1 MSSARTKFCPICANK
16 GHTSDTCNSVRRYIG
31 KIPISLMQVI
41 NYRPVYTTK
50 AEQKPEQ
57 FTKCILTSSLN
68 KFSFDFGS
76 EVVPSG
82 NRIYARFLRSVKMDP
97 YSLSEKAT
105 TNETNVK
112 SVESMVDITDVD
124 DSNDV
129 SIIEEN
135 IPQIDLNESG
145 STDIDLSTSIDVTHD
160 SVVTSGNDTAEQIV
174 EDDKED
180 DELEML
186 DRQMRTLDELKKK
199 ILARNQRENE
209 YNEAPDVLPTY
220 DLNSSSDSMETKPAL
235 IDFIPLTPIKP
246 EKFQPVRSPSP
257 KINEI
262 KCDAKIYLTEEHCN
276 ALVTKEGHNFLS
288 KCEEIHNVSIIMEWK
303 SIGNVLVV
311 HGLPTDQG
319 KFHEALINFFS
330 SIKNESASEF
340 SKNAPKKR
348 ETLIKY
354 IREQLIQLDGPLCS
368 QVNVDNLY
376 HTMQKHLNRNTKVHK
391 KKASRL
397 RRQLNMILFGR
408 YGFGEGKTHL
418 QALQSY
424 LRKLIENSTSNVP
437 FGVRQK
443 ISEHFDYIFS
453 SDDREN
459 YRDLIDQYK
468 DLKKQNNL
476 PPLGLDRK
484 LLGLK
489 INVFSGTSVNVTM
502 KNTVSESSVSSPSK
516 MQQNNNRL
524 NVMPSSIDIQI
535 NVSTPSSD
543 SHLSKSSTD
552 DNISQKN
559 GTPNEWKS

>member
-1 MSSARTKFCPICANK
+1 MKFCPICANK
-16 GHTSDTCNSVRRYIG
+16 GHISDTCNSARRFIG
-31 KIPISLMQVI
+31 RIPISLTRII
-41 NYRPVYTTK
+41 NYRPIYTTK
-50 AEQKPEQ
+50 TDINPKQL
-57 FTKCILTSSLN
+57 TKCILTSSLD
-68 KFSFDFGS
+68 KFSFNFGS
-76 EVVPSG
+76 EVVPHG

-97 YSLSEKAT
+97 YSLSEKSTADKR
-105 TNETNVK
+105 NAK
-112 SVESMVDITDVD
+112 SAESKVDIMGHD
-124 DSNDV
+124 DSNDI

-135 IPQIDLNESG
+135 IPQIDLDESE
-145 STDIDLSTSIDVTHD
+145 STDIDLSASIDVTHD
-160 SVVTSGNDTAEQIV
+160 SVVISGNDTAEQIIENDA
-174 EDDKED
+174 EDQS
-180 DELEML
+180 DELEIL

-209 YNEAPDVLPTY
+209 NVSNDVLPTL
-220 DLNSSSDSMETKPAL
+220 DLNSSSDSEEIKPAL
-235 IDFIPLTPIKP
+235 PDFIPLTSNEP
-246 EKFQPVRSPSP
+246 ETFQPVRSPSP
-257 KINEI
+257 KINEM

-276 ALVTKEGHNFLS
+276 ALVTKEGHNFLT

-311 HGLPTDQG
+311 HGLPNDQG
-319 KFHEALINFFS
+319 KFHEALINFFAAV
-330 SIKNESASEF
+330 KNESTSEL

-348 ETLIKY
+348 EALIKF
-354 IREQLIQLDGPLCS
+354 IREQIIQLDEPLWS

-376 HTMQKHLNRNTKVHK
+376 HMMQKHLNRNTKVHK
-391 KKASRL
+391 KKALRL

-408 YGFGEGKTHL
+408 YGFGDGKTHL
-418 QALQSY
+418 QALQTY
-424 LRKLIENSTSNVP
+424 LRKLIENTSLNVP

-443 ISEHFDYIFS
+443 ILEHLDYIFS

-468 DLKKQNNL
+468 DLKKSNNL
-476 PPLGLDRK
+476 PTLELDRK

-502 KNTVSESSVSSPSK
+502 KNTLSESSASSPSN

-543 SHLSKSSTD
+543 SHITKSS
-552 DNISQKN
+552 NSEIISQKSDN
-559 GTPNEWKS
+559 SNKWKS

>member
-1 MSSARTKFCPICANK
+1 
-16 GHTSDTCNSVRRYIG
+16 
-31 KIPISLMQVI
+31 MQII

-50 AEQKPEQ
+50 TDINPEQ
-57 FTKCILTSSLN
+57 FTKCILTSSLD
-68 KFSFDFGS
+68 KFTFNFGS
-76 EVVPSG
+76 EVVPYG
-82 NRIYARFLRSVKMDP
+82 NRIYARFLRSVKIDP
-97 YSLSEKAT
+97 DSLFKKAT
-105 TNETNVK
+105 TDEK
-112 SVESMVDITDVD
+112 CARSAESQVDNTEVY
-124 DSNDV
+124 DSSDV

-145 STDIDLSTSIDVTHD
+145 CTSIDLSTSIDVTHD
-160 SVVTSGNDTAEQIV
+160 SVVTSGNNTATQIV

-180 DELEML
+180 QSDELEIL
-186 DRQMRTLDELKKK
+186 DRQMRMLDELKKK

-209 YNEAPDVLPTY
+209 NEATDVL
-220 DLNSSSDSMETKPAL
+220 DLNSSSNSVETKPIL
-235 IDFIPLTPIKP
+235 LDFIPLSSSKL

-276 ALVTKEGHNFLS
+276 ALVTKEGHNFLT

-319 KFHEALINFFS
+319 KFHEALINYFA
-330 SIKNESASEF
+330 SIKNELASEF

-348 ETLIKY
+348 EALIKF
-354 IREQLIQLDGPLCS
+354 IREQLIQLDGPICT
-368 QVNVDNLY
+368 QVNVDHLY
-376 HTMQKHLNRNTKVHK
+376 HTMQNHLNRNTKAHK

-397 RRQLNMILFGR
+397 RRQLNIILFGR

-418 QALQSY
+418 RALETY
-424 LRKLIENSTSNVP
+424 LRKLIENTTLIVP

-443 ISEHFDYIFS
+443 ILEHLDYIFS
-453 SDDREN
+453 ADDREN

-476 PPLGLDRK
+476 PPLELDRK

-502 KNTVSESSVSSPSK
+502 KNTLSESSVSSPSK

-552 DNISQKN
+552 EIISQKS
-559 GTPNEWKS
+559 GISNEWKS

>member
-1 MSSARTKFCPICANK
+1 MIQ
-16 GHTSDTCNSVRRYIG
+16 I
-31 KIPISLMQVI
+31 I

-50 AEQKPEQ
+50 GEINSEQC
-57 FTKCILTSSLN
+57 TKCILTSSLG
-68 KFSFDFGS
+68 KFSFNFGT
-76 EVVPSG
+76 EVVPYG

-97 YSLSEKAT
+97 DSLSGIANIDERSA
-105 TNETNVK
+105 K
-112 SVESMVDITDVD
+112 SVESTVHITEVD

-135 IPQIDLNESG
+135 IPQV
-145 STDIDLSTSIDVTHD
+145 DLSESASNDTDLSASIDITHD
-160 SVVTSGNDTAEQIV
+160 SSNVLTSENDTIEHNV
-174 EDDKED
+174 EDDKEGQS
-180 DELEML
+180 DELEIL

-199 ILARNQRENE
+199 IMTRNQRENE
-209 YNEAPDVLPTY
+209 NEKENEATDVLPIF
-220 DLNSSSDSMETKPAL
+220 DLNSSSDSVDTKPAL
-235 IDFIPLTPIKP
+235 LDFIPLTSSIV

-257 KINEI
+257 RINEI

-276 ALVTKEGHNFLS
+276 ALVTKEGHNFLT
-288 KCEEIHNVSIIMEWK
+288 KCEEVHNVSIIMEWK

-311 HGLPTDQG
+311 HGLPTDQS
-319 KFHEALINFFS
+319 KFHEALINFFA
-330 SIKNESASEF
+330 SIKNESSSEF

-348 ETLIKY
+348 EALIKFM
-354 IREQLIQLDGPLCS
+354 REQLIQLDGPLCS
-368 QVNVDNLY
+368 QVNVDNVY
-376 HTMQKHLNRNTKVHK
+376 HMMQKHLDRNTKAHK

-418 QALQSY
+418 QALQTY
-424 LRKLIENSTSNVP
+424 LRKLIENTASNVP
-437 FGVRQK
+437 FGLRQK
-443 ISEHFDYIFS
+443 ILEHLDYIFS

-476 PPLGLDRK
+476 PPLELDRK

-516 MQQNNNRL
+516 IQQSNNRL

-543 SHLSKSSTD
+543 SHMSKSSTD
-552 DNISQKN
+552 EIISQN
-559 GTPNEWKS
+559 SGISNEWKS